1 MSVFFERAEIYE
13 SSSPMQDANEDS
25 DADVVY
31 VGQRVIS
38 ILVEENGT
46 LFDVIVDVGSNFKVC
61 SRGYICTLYA
71 DVVDDVDWSD
81 SSSDPHSTRALRLPW
96 DCIIGFSDKSATC
109 LLLHDRIGQSYATI
123 ANSSTYLTNCYPTKV
138 TSAQLILNIDCHVER
153 YSINPDPISRWNQR
167 Q

>member
-1 MSVFFERAEIYE
+1 MTWIG
-13 SSSPMQDANEDS
+13 PTHHP
-25 DADVVY
+25 
-31 VGQRVIS
+31 IH
-38 ILVEENGT
+38 T
-46 LFDVIVDVGSNFKVC
+46 
-61 SRGYICTLYA
+61 
-71 DVVDDVDWSD
+71 
-81 SSSDPHSTRALRLPW
+81 PHAHYDFLGIASTV
-96 DCIIGFSDKSATC
+96 GFSDKSATC